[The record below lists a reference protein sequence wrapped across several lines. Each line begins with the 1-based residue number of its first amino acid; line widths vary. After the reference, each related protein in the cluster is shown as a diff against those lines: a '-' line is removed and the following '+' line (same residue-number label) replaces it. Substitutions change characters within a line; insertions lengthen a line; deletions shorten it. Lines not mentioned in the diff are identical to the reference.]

1 MKQIVDVWVL
11 LKIHGT
17 KQDNSANLLITD
29 TGSLVYET
37 EMDDIYEDFY
47 KNKNLLDFSDY
58 LEDSKYFDPVNKN
71 EIGKMNDK
79 VKGKIISEL
88 VRLK

>member
-1 MKQIVDVWVL
+1 MKQIVDVWIS

-37 EMDDIYEDFY
+37 ETDDICEDFY

>member
-1 MKQIVDVWVL
+1 MKQIVDVWIS

-29 TGSLVYET
+29 TDSLVYET
-37 EMDDIYEDFY
+37 ETDDIYEDFY

-58 LEDSKYFDPVNKN
+58 LEDSKYFDPFNKSV
-71 EIGKMNDK
+71 IGKMKDK
-79 VKGKIISEL
+79 VKGKIISEF

>member
-1 MKQIVDVWVL
+1 M
-11 LKIHGT
+11 
-17 KQDNSANLLITD
+17 ITD

-37 EMDDIYEDFY
+37 ETDDIYEDFY

>member
-37 EMDDIYEDFY
+37 ETDDIYEDFY
-47 KNKNLLDFSDY
+47 KNKNLLDFSDC

>member
-29 TGSLVYET
+29 TDSLVYGTET
-37 EMDDIYEDFY
+37 DDIYEDFY

-58 LEDSKYFDPVNKN
+58 LEDSKYFDPGNKSV
-71 EIGKMNDK
+71 IGKMKDN
-79 VKGKIISEL
+79 VKGKIICEF
-88 VRLK
+88 VGLK

>member
-1 MKQIVDVWVL
+1 MKQIVDVWIS

-29 TGSLVYET
+29 TDSLVYET
-37 EMDDIYEDFY
+37 ETDDIYEDFY

-58 LEDSKYFDPVNKN
+58 LEDSKYFDPFNKSV
-71 EIGKMNDK
+71 IGKMKDK
-79 VKGKIISEL
+79 VKGKIISEF
-88 VRLK
+88 VGLK

>member
-37 EMDDIYEDFY
+37 ETDDIYEDFY

>member
-1 MKQIVDVWVL
+1 MKQIVDVWIS

-29 TGSLVYET
+29 TDSLVYET
-37 EMDDIYEDFY
+37 ETDDIYEDFY

-58 LEDSKYFDPVNKN
+58 LEDSKYFDPVNKSV
-71 EIGKMNDK
+71 IGKMKDK
-79 VKGKIISEL
+79 VKGKIISEF

>member
-1 MKQIVDVWVL
+1 MKQIVDVWIS

-29 TGSLVYET
+29 TDSLVYET

-58 LEDSKYFDPVNKN
+58 LEDSKYFDPFNKSV
-71 EIGKMNDK
+71 IGKMKDK
-79 VKGKIISEL
+79 VKGKIISEF
-88 VRLK
+88 VGLK

>member
-1 MKQIVDVWVL
+1 MKQIVDVWIS

-29 TGSLVYET
+29 TDSLVYET
-37 EMDDIYEDFY
+37 ETDDIYEDFY

-58 LEDSKYFDPVNKN
+58 LEDSKYFDPVNKSV
-71 EIGKMNDK
+71 IGKMKDK
-79 VKGKIISEL
+79 VKGKIISEF
-88 VRLK
+88 VGLK